1 MTTDERPRRA
11 ADALHAAHES
21 GTPIAPVRHDLPEGD
36 VEAAYAVQRLNTE
49 RWRAAGRRLSGRK
62 IGLTAKSV
70 QKQLG
75 VDEPDFGM
83 LFADMAIGDGDEMP
97 WRRLQQP
104 RVEAE
109 VALVLERDLTQGD
122 IGIVDLLRAA
132 AYALPA
138 IEVVGSRIANWDIRI
153 VDTIAD
159 NASSG
164 LYVLG
169 NTPVKLDDGLDL
181 RLAGMVTERRGEPV
195 SVGAGAA
202 CLGHPFNAAVW
213 LARTMVRVG
222 QPLQA
227 GDTILTGALGPMVA
241 AEPGDVFEARI
252 GGLGSVRAVFGQRQ
266 EGAAS

>member
-1 MTTDERPRRA
+1 MTTDEIHQRV
-11 ADALHAAHES
+11 ADALHRAHES
-21 GTPIAPVRHDLPEGD
+21 GEPIAPVRNDLPEGD
-36 VEAAYAVQRLNTE
+36 IDAAYAVQRLNTE
-49 RWRAAGRRLSGRK
+49 RWLGAGRRLSGRK
-62 IGLTAKSV
+62 IGLTSKAV

-75 VDEPDFGM
+75 VGEPDFGM
-83 LFADMAIGDGDEMP
+83 LFADMAVGDGEEMP

-109 VALVLERDLTQGD
+109 VALVLERDLTGD
-122 IGIVDLLRAA
+122 EIGITDLLHAA

-153 VDTIAD
+153 VDTVAD

-169 NTPVKLDDGLDL
+169 NTPMKLDGLDL
-181 RLAGMVTERRGEPV
+181 RLAGMVMERRGEPV

-222 QPLQA
+222 QPLKA

-252 GGLGSVRAVFGQRQ
+252 GGLGSVRAVFGQR
-266 EGAAS
+266 EGAAT